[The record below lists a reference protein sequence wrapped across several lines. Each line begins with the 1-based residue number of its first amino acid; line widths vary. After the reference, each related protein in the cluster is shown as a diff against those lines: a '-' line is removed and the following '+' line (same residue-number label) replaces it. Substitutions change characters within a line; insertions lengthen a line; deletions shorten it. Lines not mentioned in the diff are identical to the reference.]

1 MSRCLDVQM
10 SMVQRWA
17 EELDSRGFGDVDG
30 QAVCLECVL
39 DEALR
44 ERLRPH
50 LSVHRCTFCGAS
62 GDEDGEPLAA
72 DFEQLM
78 YIVMEAVH
86 FLYTTAEAGL
96 AWDSEDGVYIG
107 GHVLDSDD
115 LAQDLC
121 TDFVSDEVVVA
132 IGEAITEQQWAES
145 DIASSRPDQVLRWAW
160 EAFCRK
166 VKHQSRFVFL
176 SIAEEASDHPD
187 DMTTVQLLRTLE
199 RVIGEHGLLLDVP
212 AGREFWR
219 GRLADTPA
227 KVGEYNTASALG
239 SPPQDRA
246 SNSRMSPAGISMFY
260 GSDDIDTVVA
270 EIGAHS
276 TDRYAIVGAF
286 KTVRDLT
293 LLNLANLPPVSSPF
307 HDAGRASY
315 FDLVFVHDF
324 ARDLGKPITLDGRE
338 HIEYVPTQVVTEYLR
353 FVMPQTV
360 DGILFRSA
368 QNGGV
373 NCVLFC
379 DATDCADPGTPASG
393 PFPALREPT
402 LELQPPSVRWV
413 QIVSKI
419 AVR

>member
-1 MSRCLDVQM
+1 MSRCLDVRVGM
-10 SMVQRWA
+10 AKKWA
-17 EELDSRGFGDVDG
+17 DELDSRGFGDTGD
-30 QAVCLECVL
+30 QAVCLRCVL
-39 DEALR
+39 DETLR

-50 LSVHRCTFCGAS
+50 LSEDRCTFCGAT
-62 GDEDGEPLAA
+62 GDGDGRAVAA

-78 YIVMEAVH
+78 YIVMDAVH

-96 AWDSEDGVYIG
+96 PWDSEDKEYIG
-107 GHVLDSDD
+107 GLILDSGDV
-115 LAQDLC
+115 AEDLC
-121 TDFVSDEVVVA
+121 SGAVVDDVVVA
-132 IGEAITEQQWAES
+132 IGEAITEQQWTES
-145 DIASSRPDQVLRWAW
+145 DIASARPDQVLGWAW

-166 VKHQSRFVFL
+166 VKHESRFVFL
-176 SIAEEASDHPD
+176 STAEEVSDHPD
-187 DMTTVQLLRTLE
+187 DMTTTQLLQRLE
-199 RVIGEHGLLLDVP
+199 EIIVNHKMLLKVP

-219 GRLADTPA
+219 GRLTDDSS
-227 KVGEYNTASALG
+227 KIGEFRTAGALG
-239 SPPQDRA
+239 APPQDRA

-293 LLNLANLPPVSSPF
+293 LLNLADLPPVPSPF
-307 HDAGRASY
+307 HEAGRASY

-353 FVMPQTV
+353 YVMPQSV

-373 NCVLFC
+373 NCVIFC
-379 DATDCADPGTPASG
+379 DARGCVDPGKPPRG
-393 PFPALREPT
+393 PFPALHEPY
-402 LELQPPSVRWV
+402 LELQPQSVQWV
-413 QIVSKI
+413 RILSTV
-419 AVR
+419 AAR

>member
-1 MSRCLDVQM
+1 MGM
-10 SMVQRWA
+10 AKRWA
-17 EELDSRGFGDVDG
+17 GELEVRGFEDVSD
-30 QAVCLECVL
+30 QAVCLRCVL

-50 LSVHRCTFCGAS
+50 LSEHQCTFCGAAS
-62 GDEDGEPLAA
+62 DEDGEPLAA

-107 GHVLDSDD
+107 GQVLDSDD
-115 LAQDLC
+115 VAQ
-121 TDFVSDEVVVA
+121 EVCSGEVADDVMVA
-132 IGEAITEQQWAES
+132 IGEAITEQQWTES
-145 DIASSRPDQVLRWAW
+145 DIARSRPDQVLRWAW

-166 VKHQSRFVFL
+166 VKHHSRFVFL
-176 SIAEEASDHPD
+176 STAEKVSDHPD
-187 DMTTVQLLRTLE
+187 DMTTALLLRKLE
-199 RVIGEHGLLLDVP
+199 SVINDHGLLLKVP

-227 KVGEYNTASALG
+227 KVGEYNSASALG
-239 SPPQDRA
+239 SPPRDRA

-293 LLNLANLPPVSSPF
+293 LLNLADPPPVPSPF
-307 HDAGRASY
+307 HDAGRNSY

-379 DATDCADPGTPASG
+379 DATDCGDLGTSTPG

-402 LELQPPSVRWV
+402 LELQPKSVCWV
-413 QIVSKI
+413 QIVSTVAI
-419 AVR
+419 R

>member
-1 MSRCLDVQM
+1 MG
-10 SMVQRWA
+10 MVKRWA
-17 EELDSRGFGDVDG
+17 EELEFRGFGDVSD
-30 QAVCLECVL
+30 QAVCLDCVH

-50 LSVHRCTFCGAS
+50 LSEYRCTFCGAAS
-62 GDEDGEPLAA
+62 DEDGESLAA

-78 YIVMEAVH
+78 YIVMETVH
-86 FLYTTAEAGL
+86 FLYTTAESGL

-107 GHVLDSDD
+107 GQVFDSED

-121 TDFVSDEVVVA
+121 SGDVTDEVVVA
-132 IGEAITEQQWAES
+132 IGEAITEQQWTES

-160 EAFCRK
+160 ERFCEK

-176 SIAEEASDHPD
+176 STVEKVSDHPD
-187 DMTTVQLLRTLE
+187 DMTTTQMLRKLE
-199 RVIGEHGLLLDVP
+199 RIIEDHDLLLEVP

-227 KVGEYNTASALG
+227 KIGEYNTATALG
-239 SPPQDRA
+239 SPPRDRA

-293 LLNLANLPPVSSPF
+293 LLNLADPPPVPSPY

-315 FDLVFVHDF
+315 FDLMFVHDF

-353 FVMPQTV
+353 FVMPQNV

-379 DATDCADPGTPASG
+379 DSSNCADPTTPPSG
-393 PFPALREPT
+393 PFPALHELY
-402 LELQPPSVRWV
+402 LELQPQSVRWV
-413 QIVSKI
+413 QIVSTV